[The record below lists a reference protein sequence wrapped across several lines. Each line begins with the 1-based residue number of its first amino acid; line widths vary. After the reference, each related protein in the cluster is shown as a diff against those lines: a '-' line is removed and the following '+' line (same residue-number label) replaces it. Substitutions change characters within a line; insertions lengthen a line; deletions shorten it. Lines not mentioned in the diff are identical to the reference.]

1 MFEIKN
7 VSKKYTSEYAI
18 KNLNLEIGKGLNFI
32 IGPSGSGKTTL
43 LKIISGMDNEFEG
56 DVFYSGKSIKNITDD
71 ERAQYY
77 NSKFGFVWQDFNSI
91 ENMTVEENILL
102 PLHIKNINMKNEVNK
117 VLKKLKISNL
127 KNKKVKLLSGGQKQ
141 RVAIA
146 RELVKNP
153 EIIIADEPT
162 SALDAKTSTEVI
174 QILKEISKDRTVII
188 VTHDT
193 SLIDEN
199 SKVYKLDKGELISK
213 PQHIDS
219 KMIENKENLKC
230 KFNFAKAL
238 KVSKINIKSK
248 ISRTIISSLTIL
260 VSSVFLMTSLSG
272 VISNSG
278 EESFDKLIKEYGNS
292 MLDLSVIKSFTSAAG
307 ASGEEDNEPNAD
319 VDQNIDGLYD
329 KYINDNRVDYVL
341 LMGPNFNNISVE
353 SEGKNYPIN
362 TSGNAPVVEKILVG
376 TVPKNKG
383 EVLVPKSFVKSMGIS
398 NEEAIGKKI
407 DFNASIYVID
417 PEKEDMYNDPTNR
430 PPLKDINVKAKIV
443 GVADTTIKT
452 PMEGKV
458 YEFELED
465 SFFFDKDTL
474 NEVNKQIGMSN
485 ENYDFI
491 LRTKNQNSLIEIKDE
506 LNAKGIV
513 PIGQFELV
521 KDIVNLNSQTRS
533 LSKTSTI
540 VISMLAIIGVVAI
553 SLLTSFMRKRE
564 YAIYKVCGYS
574 KSQLNL
580 VLLAE
585 NIIIGVIS
593 AVLIVVSSYVLNILL
608 KIMFGLSGSN
618 AKTLLLGIVVS
629 LILSFISYIV
639 SSKICK
645 DSNPLAVLKSGER

>member
-7 VSKKYTSEYAI
+7 VSKKYKNEYAV
-18 KNLNLEIGKGLNFI
+18 KNLNLEIGRGLNFI

-43 LKIISGMDNEFEG
+43 LKIISGMENEFEG
-56 DVFYSGKSIKNITDD
+56 DVFYSGKSIKNLTDD
-71 ERAQYY
+71 ERAQRY
-77 NSKFGFVWQDFNSI
+77 NSKFGFVWQDFNLI

-174 QILKEISKDRTVII
+174 QILKEISKDKTVII

-219 KMIENKENLKC
+219 EIIENKENLTC
-230 KFNFAKAL
+230 KFNFSKAL
-238 KVSKINIKSK
+238 KVSKTNLKSK
-248 ISRTIISSLTIL
+248 ISRTIISLLAIL

-278 EESFDKLIKEYGNS
+278 EESFDKLIKEYGNQ
-292 MLDLSVIKSFTSAAG
+292 MLDLSVVKRFTSAAG
-307 ASGEEDNEPNAD
+307 TTGEENNEPNAD
-319 VDQNIDGLYD
+319 VDQNIDGLYE
-329 KYINDNRVDYVL
+329 KYLKDNRVDYVL
-341 LMGPNFNNISVE
+341 LMGHNFNNISVE

-362 TSGNAPVVEKILVG
+362 TSGTVPTVDKILTG
-376 TVPKNKG
+376 TIPKNKG

-398 NEEAIGKKI
+398 NEESIGKEI
-407 DFNASIYVID
+407 DFKASIYVRD
-417 PEKEDMYNDPTNR
+417 PKKEDMYNDPTIV

-443 GVADTTIKT
+443 GVADTTIKM
-452 PMEGKV
+452 PMEGKI

-465 SFFFDKDTL
+465 GFFFDKDSL
-474 NEVNKQIGMSN
+474 DEMNNQIGMSS
-485 ENYDFI
+485 ENHNFVVRAKDP
-491 LRTKNQNSLIEIKDE
+491 KSLIEIKDE
-506 LNAKGIV
+506 INAKGIV
-513 PIGQFELV
+513 PIGLFELAE
-521 KDIVNLNSQTRS
+521 DIVKLNSQTNN

-540 VISMLAIIGVVAI
+540 VISVLSIIGLVAI
-553 SLLTSFMRKRE
+553 SLLTSLMRKRE

-574 KSQLNL
+574 KLQLSL
-580 VLLAE
+580 VLFAESIILA
-585 NIIIGVIS
+585 GIS
-593 AVLIVVSSYVLNILL
+593 TVLIITLSPIISILTKLAFGSSIANIKALSFGVVI
-608 KIMFGLSGSN
+608 
-618 AKTLLLGIVVS
+618 S
-629 LILSFISYIV
+629 LILSFISYMV
-639 SSKICK
+639 SKKIAK
-645 DSNPLAVLKSGER
+645 ESNPLLVLKSGER